1 MVLSTWYPERPP
13 TWTDVLVGVLAL
25 LWIPINL
32 ASLRTIHWSWMV
44 GGAAIGLVSV
54 GPLANSRGG
63 KRVGAWFRAIGIGRR
78 LAVILTFAAAVW
90 IVSNRVDVPSE
101 IVTSAVGGFMIS
113 LVVYLLAYLIHSGEI
128 RRSDE

>member
-54 GPLANSRGG
+54 GPLANSRAG
-63 KRVGAWFRAIGIGRR
+63 KRVGAWFRAIGVGGRIV
-78 LAVILTFAAAVW
+78 VILSFAAAVW

-101 IVTSAVGGFMIS
+101 TVTSAAGGFTIS
-113 LVVYLLAYLIHSGEI
+113 LVVYLLASLTHSGEI